1 MEAAHTDTSR
11 RSLGEIFVQR
21 GLISEDDLEQA
32 LAEQFETKRRLAD
45 ILVQRGLVTG
55 SDITSALNEQL
66 AAFNVAVAHPGSD
79 APFAPTA
86 SDSPDPDEPT
96 GAAPVTPLLYSVSV
110 EEPGSKPDFDAALAG
125 ETPTEEE
132 PEDEVEPFDEPEPA
146 AQSSDLDEPTTTL
159 EADVD
164 VSFEP
169 TELIH
174 ETDVRR
180 QTMESRLAALGP
192 ILEGVERVK
201 ADLVAHEL
209 CSPLLA
215 QELAATQQRL
225 VAREDELSAEI
236 VMLKE
241 TREDIE
247 RTAVL
252 HEEIRA
258 ELAEKI
264 NELTELRTT
273 AAMWTAR
280 VTAIEADVES
290 LTALANGAARDLNA
304 LAATC
309 VVMPPIDADTR
320 TDGSTG
326 NDEAVQTQGWAEQEP
341 AQTEP
346 TADAEGHILFV
357 PTDDGYELV
366 EQFGPAP
373 GVDEVVE
380 VGDQS
385 WVVMKLGRSPLPFD
399 DRDCAFLTTSP

>member
-55 SDITSALNEQL
+55 SDLTSALNEQL
-66 AAFNVAVAHPGSD
+66 AAFNVVDSHLGSE
-79 APFAPTA
+79 APLAPTA
-86 SDSPDPDEPT
+86 SDALDADEPN
-96 GAAPVTPLLYSVSV
+96 GAAPVTPLLYSV
-110 EEPGSKPDFDAALAG
+110 DAALVG

-132 PEDEVEPFDEPEPA
+132 PRDDFESFDEP
-146 AQSSDLDEPTTTL
+146 DLDEPTTPET
-159 EADVD
+159 VD

-169 TELIH
+169 AELIH
-174 ETDVRR
+174 ETEVRR

-252 HEEIRA
+252 HDEIRA

-309 VVMPPIDADTR
+309 VVMPPTDSEAR
-320 TDGSTG
+320 THGSAW

-346 TADAEGHILFV
+346 TADSEGHILFV
-357 PTDDGYELV
+357 PAEDGYEMV
-366 EQFGPAP
+366 DQIGPAP
-373 GVDEVVE
+373 AVDEVVE

-385 WVVMKLGRSPLPFD
+385 WVVMKLGPSPLPFD
-399 DRDCAFLTTSP
+399 DRDCAFLTSP

>member
-55 SDITSALNEQL
+55 SDLTSALNEQL
-66 AAFNVAVAHPGSD
+66 AAFNVVDSHLGSE
-79 APFAPTA
+79 APLAPTA
-86 SDSPDPDEPT
+86 SDSPDADEPN
-96 GAAPVTPLLYSVSV
+96 GAAPVTPLLYSV
-110 EEPGSKPDFDAALAG
+110 DAALVG
-125 ETPTEEE
+125 ETPPTEEE
-132 PEDEVEPFDEPEPA
+132 PRDDFESFDEP
-146 AQSSDLDEPTTTL
+146 DLDEPTTP

-169 TELIH
+169 AELIH
-174 ETDVRR
+174 ETEVRR

-309 VVMPPIDADTR
+309 VVMPPTDSEAR
-320 TDGSTG
+320 THGSTW

-357 PTDDGYELV
+357 PAEDGYELV
-366 EQFGPAP
+366 DQFGPAP

-385 WVVMKLGRSPLPFD
+385 WVVMKLGPSPLPFD
-399 DRDCAFLTTSP
+399 DRDCAFLTSP

>member
-1 MEAAHTDTSR
+1 MEAAHTDSSR

-32 LAEQFETKRRLAD
+32 LAEQLETKRRLAD
-45 ILVQRGLVTG
+45 ILVRQGLVTG

-66 AAFNVAVAHPGSD
+66 AAFNVAEAHPGSD
-79 APFAPTA
+79 APLASTA
-86 SDSPDPDEPT
+86 SDSPDADEPN
-96 GAAPVTPLLYSVSV
+96 GAAPVTPLLYSV
-110 EEPGSKPDFDAALAG
+110 EEPGGKPVFDTALTG
-125 ETPTEEE
+125 ETPAEEE
-132 PEDEVEPFDEPEPA
+132 LHDDVESFDEPEPA
-146 AQSSDLDEPTTTL
+146 AQSSDLDEPTTTP

-169 TELIH
+169 AELIH
-174 ETDVRR
+174 ETEVRR

-258 ELAEKI
+258 ELAEKL

-290 LTALANGAARDLNA
+290 LTALANEAARDLNA

-309 VVMPPIDADTR
+309 VVMPPTDSEAR
-320 TDGSTG
+320 THGSTE
-326 NDEAVQTQGWAEQEP
+326 NDEAVQTQWWAEQEP

-346 TADAEGHILFV
+346 TADAESHILFV
-357 PTDDGYELV
+357 PVEDGYELV
-366 EQFGPAP
+366 EQIGPAP
-373 GVDEVVE
+373 GIDEVVE
-380 VGDQS
+380 VGDES

-399 DRDCAFLTTSP
+399 GRDCAFLTTSP

>member
-96 GAAPVTPLLYSVSV
+96 GAAPVTPLLYSV
-110 EEPGSKPDFDAALAG
+110 EEPGSKPVFDAGLAG

-146 AQSSDLDEPTTTL
+146 AQSSDLDEPTTTP

-169 TELIH
+169 AELIH

-264 NELTELRTT
+264 HELTELRTT

-309 VVMPPIDADTR
+309 VVTPTIDADTR
-320 TDGSTG
+320 KLGSTE

-346 TADAEGHILFV
+346 TADAESHILFV
-357 PTDDGYELV
+357 PVEDGYELV
-366 EQFGPAP
+366 EQIGPAP
-373 GVDEVVE
+373 GIDEVVE
-380 VGDQS
+380 VGDES